1 MIKVFNPKL
10 TLFDKYSVIKAL
22 LNNEI
27 SGSSN
32 KVIEFE
38 QKLAKS
44 FNRKYSVV
52 CSNGSVALDVSFQLL
67 DLKEGDEVI
76 LPSFTIISC
85 LSAILRAGATP
96 VFCDV
101 DPETWNMKIE
111 NVKDVY
117 TSKTKAVLI
126 VHTYGLTADV
136 KEINKFCKEKK
147 LKIVEDSAE
156 AHGQSFG
163 NIQCG
168 SVGDISTLSFYANK
182 HVTTGEGGAI
192 LTDNFAIY
200 KKAKQMI
207 NLDFK
212 SDKRFFHENLYWNYR
227 LGGLQ
232 SALGSSQL
240 DNINKVILS
249 KIKQG
254 KRYTYLFNKYNID
267 VQLPVTSTIHSFNHF
282 WVYGIIFKDNIN
294 RDNVAKKLKEAGIE
308 TRPFFYPLHLQ
319 PSAKIFKQKNKK
331 LINSERLGK
340 QGLYLPL
347 GKHVKPWH
355 QKKIVLQVKKLI
367 QGI

>member
-1 MIKVFNPKL
+1 MIKVFSPKL
-10 TLFDKYSVIKAL
+10 SYQDKLSVFRAVIK
-22 LNNEI
+22 NEI
-27 SGSSN
+27 SGSSY
-32 KVIEFE
+32 KVQEFE
-38 QKLAKS
+38 EQLAS
-44 FNRKYSVV
+44 TFNRKYSVA
-52 CSNGSVALDVSFQLL
+52 CSNGSAALDVAFQLMN
-67 DLKEGDEVI
+67 LKKGDEVI

-85 LSAILRAGATP
+85 LSAIVRTGATP

-101 DPETWNMKIE
+101 DSKTWNMRIEDVE
-111 NVKDVY
+111 NVF
-117 TSKTKAVLI
+117 TNKTKAVLL

-136 KEINKFCKEKK
+136 KKIKKFCKEKK
-147 LKIVEDSAE
+147 LKIIEDTAE
-156 AHGQSFG
+156 AHGQYFD

-168 SVGDISTLSFYANK
+168 TVGDVSTLSFYANK

-192 LTDNFAIY
+192 LTDNLEIY
-200 KKAKQMI
+200 KKAKKMI

-212 SDKRFFHENLYWNYR
+212 NHKRFFHDNLYWNFR

-232 SALGSSQL
+232 SALGLSQL
-240 DNINKVILS
+240 NNLNSVILS

-319 PSAKIFKQKNKK
+319 PSAKILKQKNKK

-355 QKKIVLQVKKLI
+355 QKKIVLQIKKLI

>member
-32 KVIEFE
+32 QVTEFE

-52 CSNGSVALDVSFQLL
+52 CSNGSVALDVTFQLL

-117 TSKTKAVLI
+117 TSKTKVVLM

-156 AHGQSFG
+156 AHGQFFG

-192 LTDNFAIY
+192 LTDNVAIY

-207 NLDFK
+207 NLDFT
-212 SDKRFFHENLYWNYR
+212 SNKRFFHENLYWNYR

-240 DNINKVILS
+240 DNVNKVILS

-254 KRYTYLFNKYNID
+254 KRYIYLFQKHNVD
-267 VQLPVTSTIHSFNHF
+267 VDLPVLSTKDSYNHF
-282 WVYGIIFKDNIN
+282 WVFGIVFNKNIN
-294 RDNVAKKLKEAGIE
+294 RDKIAKELKKSGIE

-319 PSAKIFKQKNKK
+319 PASKNYRNNIKNLK
-331 LINSERLGK
+331 NSERLGK
-340 QGLYLPL
+340 YGLYLPL
-347 GKHVKPWH
+347 GKHVKSWH
-355 QKKIVLQVKKLI
+355 QKKIVLKIKAIL
-367 QGI
+367 